1 MARRPCTGFALRFR
15 PGSAD
20 DHVVVDL
27 NELLRWTVEQRG
39 SDLHVKVGSP
49 PFIRVDGHLEPTP
62 FEVVSPADAE
72 RMAFAIMP
80 KERAD
85 EFVVSAEADF
95 AHSVNGLGR
104 FRVNVFRQ
112 RGSIGLVFRKV
123 LPGTPSFE
131 SLGLPS
137 VVRRLAEEPR
147 GMVLVTGPT
156 GSGKTTTIA
165 SMIDHIN
172 DTRAVNVVTIEDPIE
187 VLHTDRKAIINQRE
201 IGSDTQDYA
210 SAMKRVLRQ
219 DPDVIFIGEMRDPE
233 TVWAALSAAE
243 TGHLVLSTLH
253 TTNATETINRIV
265 DFFPPFQ
272 QKQVRLT
279 LASSLRG
286 VISQRLLERADGKGR
301 VPATEV
307 MVMTGRIFD
316 RIVGDEAQDSIE
328 EVIADGE
335 YYGMQTFDQSL
346 FNLYKNGLV
355 GLRDALAA
363 ASHPHDFRIALQQAG
378 LLGA

>member
-1 MARRPCTGFALRFR
+1 MASIPPHRTGLVG
-15 PGSAD
+15 GSGGRLI
-20 DHVVVDL
+20 VPTQVSVLDL
-27 NELLRWTVEQRG
+27 NELLRYTVEQRG
-39 SDLHVKVGSP
+39 SDLHVKAGSP
-49 PFIRVDGHLEPTP
+49 PHVRVDGHLIAAPFDRVTP
-62 FEVVSPADAE
+62 EDTE
-72 RMAFAIMP
+72 RMAFQVLP
-80 KERAD
+80 KDRAD
-85 EFVVSAEADF
+85 EFVDTAEADF
-95 AHSVNGLGR
+95 ALSLSGLGR

-112 RGSIGLVFRKV
+112 RGSVGLVFRRV
-123 LPGTPSFE
+123 LPGIPDFE
-131 SLGLPS
+131 TLGLPS

-156 GSGKTTTIA
+156 GSGKTTSIA
-165 SMIDHIN
+165 AMIDHIN
-172 DTRAVNVVTIEDPIE
+172 ESRAVNVVTIEDPIE
-187 VLHTDRKAIINQRE
+187 VLHTDKKAIINQRE
-201 IGSDTQDYA
+201 IGSDTGDYA

-286 VISQRLLERADGKGR
+286 VVSQRLLERADGKGR

-316 RIVGDEAQDSIE
+316 RIIDADAQ
-328 EVIADGE
+328 
-335 YYGMQTFDQSL
+335 
-346 FNLYKNGLV
+346 
-355 GLRDALAA
+355 
-363 ASHPHDFRIALQQAG
+363 
-378 LLGA
+378 